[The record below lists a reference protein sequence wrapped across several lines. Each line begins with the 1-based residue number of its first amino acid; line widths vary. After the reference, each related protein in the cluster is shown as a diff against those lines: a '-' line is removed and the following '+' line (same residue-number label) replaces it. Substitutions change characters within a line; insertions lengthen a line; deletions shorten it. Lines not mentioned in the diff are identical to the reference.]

1 MPLRILVVDDSV
13 VTRSLIQEFAECFGH
28 AVVAEAATLPD
39 AVAAFKEHKP
49 DLVTLDLSR
58 ADGDGLTVLKAL
70 RGLDPKARVLVV
82 SGNVQQAVHDEV
94 QGAGAAGFLSK
105 PFTLDELGRA
115 LTRFSQG

>member
-13 VTRSLIQEFAECFGH
+13 VVRGLIQEFAERFGH
-28 AVVAEAATLPD
+28 QVVAEAASLPE
-39 AVAAFKEHKP
+39 AVAAYQSHNP
-49 DLVTLDLSR
+49 DLVTLDLSLVG
-58 ADGDGLTVLKAL
+58 GDGLAVLKAL
-70 RGLDPKARVLVV
+70 RGLDPKARILVI

-105 PFTLDELGRA
+105 PFTRDDLGRA